1 MFNTSKN
8 SWHNQPATVTVI
20 RNGRKLL
27 LPINMG
33 QVSSQKA
40 DNVYT
45 ASMPPARERWGL
57 QLGELN
63 PQIAAQ
69 LRLTF
74 DQGLVVVNVQPGS
87 RAEATGLHQGDIIVA
102 VKSAHQLNDPSY
114 GRTKR
119 LGR

>member
-8 SWHNQPATVTVI
+8 SWPNQPATVTVI

-27 LPINMG
+27 LPIKVG
-33 QVSSQKA
+33 QLSSQKA

-63 PQIAAQ
+63 SKIAAK

-74 DQGLVVVNVQPGS
+74 DQGLIVVKVQPGS

-102 VKSAHQLNDPSY
+102 VKSAHHLNGPSS
-114 GRTKR
+114 GRAKR
-119 LGR
+119 LER